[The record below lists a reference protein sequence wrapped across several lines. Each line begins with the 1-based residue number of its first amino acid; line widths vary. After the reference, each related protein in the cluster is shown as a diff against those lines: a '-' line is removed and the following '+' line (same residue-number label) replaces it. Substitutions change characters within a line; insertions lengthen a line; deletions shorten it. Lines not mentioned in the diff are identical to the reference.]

1 MNKNIKIT
9 LGSIYL
15 IILVAFLYFLFSKF
29 DIARIDDFSY
39 YKTIQTNI
47 DEIIGQNLYINLI
60 LYFIFAIV
68 WVMLLGFGSPI
79 LILSGIIFGKW
90 IGTFI
95 SLISI
100 SVGSLCLYILGSY
113 FFSDLIHQI
122 LKNKFSKFIERFQK
136 NEFYYFLAFR
146 AAGGLGIP
154 FGLQNLL
161 PVIFKIKNYN
171 YFLASLIG
179 FIPHFFI
186 WNAVGAGIN
195 EFIKV
200 SNEFSFLSLVMS
212 KEIYIP
218 ILIFVILFLFSIAI
232 KKKFFNDQY

>member
-1 MNKNIKIT
+1 MGKNIKII

-15 IILVAFLYFLFSKF
+15 IILIVFLYFLFSKF
-29 DIARIDDFSY
+29 DFSRINDFSY
-39 YKTIQTNI
+39 YKNIQVNI
-47 DEIIGQNLYINLI
+47 ENIVGKNLYINLVI
-60 LYFIFAIV
+60 FFIFSV
-68 WVMLLGFGSPI
+68 FWVMLLGFGSPI

-100 SVGSLCLYILGSY
+100 SVGSLFLYIIGNY
-113 FFSDLIHQI
+113 FFSDLINKI
-122 LKNKFSKFIERFQK
+122 LKNKFTKFIERFQK

-161 PVIFKIKNYN
+161 PVIFKIKNHN
-171 YFLASLIG
+171 YFFASLFG

-195 EFIKV
+195 KFIKEAD
-200 SNEFSFLSLVMS
+200 EFSMLNLIMS
-212 KEIYIP
+212 EEIYIP
-218 ILIFVILFLFSIAI
+218 LLVFVILFLFSLLI
-232 KKKFFNDQY
+232 KKKFFND

>member
-1 MNKNIKIT
+1 MSKNIKII

-15 IILVAFLYFLFSKF
+15 IILIIFLYFLFSKF
-29 DIARIDDFSY
+29 DVSRINDFSY
-39 YKTIQTNI
+39 YKDIQTDLENI
-47 DEIIGQNLYINLI
+47 VGKNLYFNLI
-60 LYFIFAIV
+60 IYFIFSVCWII
-68 WVMLLGFGSPI
+68 LLGFGSPI

-100 SVGSLCLYILGSY
+100 SVGSLCLYIIGSY
-113 FFSDLIHQI
+113 FFSDLIYKI
-122 LKNKFSKFIERFQK
+122 LKNKFTKFIERFQK

-161 PVIFKIKNYN
+161 PVIFKIKNHN
-171 YFLASLIG
+171 YFFARFFG

-186 WNAVGAGIN
+186 LNAIGAGIN
-195 EFIKV
+195 KFIKEAD
-200 SNEFSFLSLVMS
+200 EFSMLNLIMS

-218 ILIFVILFLFSIAI
+218 ILIFVILFIFSLLI
-232 KKKFFNDQY
+232 KKKFFND

>member
-1 MNKNIKIT
+1 MSKNIKII

-15 IILVAFLYFLFSKF
+15 IILIIFLYFLFSKF
-29 DIARIDDFSY
+29 DVSRINDFSY
-39 YKTIQTNI
+39 YKDIQTDLDNI
-47 DEIIGQNLYINLI
+47 VGKNLYFNLI
-60 LYFIFAIV
+60 IYFIFSVSWII
-68 WVMLLGFGSPI
+68 LLGFGSPI

-100 SVGSLCLYILGSY
+100 SVGSLCLYIIGSY
-113 FFSDLIHQI
+113 FFSDLINKI
-122 LKNKFSKFIERFQK
+122 LKNKFNKFIERFQK

-161 PVIFKIKNYN
+161 PVIFKIKNHN
-171 YFLASLIG
+171 YFFASFFG

-186 WNAVGAGIN
+186 WNAIGAGIN
-195 EFIKV
+195 KFVKEAD
-200 SNEFSFLSLVMS
+200 EFSMLSLIMS
-212 KEIYIP
+212 KEIYVP
-218 ILIFVILFLFSIAI
+218 ILIFMILFVFSLLI
-232 KKKFFNDQY
+232 KKKFFND

>member
-1 MNKNIKIT
+1 MSKNIKVV
-9 LGSIYL
+9 LGLIYL
-15 IILVAFLYFLFSKF
+15 IILTTFLYFLFSEF
-29 DIARIDDFSY
+29 NIDRINDFSY
-39 YKTIQTNI
+39 YKELQIKI
-47 DEIIGQNLYINLI
+47 EEIIGQNLYLNLI
-60 LYFIFAIV
+60 IYFIFSLI

-100 SVGSLCLYILGSY
+100 SAGSLCLYIIGKY

-122 LKNKFSKFIERFQK
+122 LKNKFTKFIERFQK
-136 NEFYYFLAFR
+136 NEFFYFLAFR

-171 YFLASLIG
+171 YFLASLLG
-179 FIPHFFI
+179 FIPHFII
-186 WNAVGAGIN
+186 WNSVGAGIN
-195 EFIKV
+195 EYIKKE
-200 SNEFSFLSLVMS
+200 SDEFSFLRLIMS
-212 KEIYIP
+212 EEIYVPLI
-218 ILIFVILFLFSIAI
+218 IFVLLFLFSLFI
-232 KKKFFNDQY
+232 KKKFFND

>member
-1 MNKNIKIT
+1 MSKNIKII

-15 IILVAFLYFLFSKF
+15 IILIIFLYFLFSKF
-29 DIARIDDFSY
+29 DVSRINDFSY
-39 YKTIQTNI
+39 YKDIQTGLENI
-47 DEIIGQNLYINLI
+47 VGKNLYFNLI
-60 LYFIFAIV
+60 IFFIFSIF
-68 WVMLLGFGSPI
+68 WIILLGFGSPI

-100 SVGSLCLYILGSY
+100 SVGSLCLYIIGSY
-113 FFSDLIHQI
+113 FFSDLINKI
-122 LKNKFSKFIERFQK
+122 LKNKFTKFIERFQK

-161 PVIFKIKNYN
+161 PVIFKIKNHN
-171 YFLASLIG
+171 YFFASLIG

-195 EFIKV
+195 KFIKEAD
-200 SNEFSFLSLVMS
+200 EFSILKLIMS
-212 KEIYIP
+212 EEIYVP
-218 ILIFVILFLFSIAI
+218 LFVFVILFLFSLLI
-232 KKKFFNDQY
+232 KKKFFND

>member
-1 MNKNIKIT
+1 MSNKIKAI

-15 IILVAFLYFLFSKF
+15 IILTTFLYLIFSEF
-29 DIARIDDFSY
+29 DVDRINDFSY
-39 YKTIQTNI
+39 YKELRINI
-47 DEIIGQNLYINLI
+47 EQLIGQNLYLNLI
-60 LYFIFAIV
+60 IFFTFSMI
-68 WVMLLGFGSPI
+68 WVVLLGFGSPI

-100 SVGSLCLYILGSY
+100 STGSLCLYIIGKY

-122 LKNKFSKFIERFQK
+122 LKKKFNKFIERFQK

-161 PVIFKIKNYN
+161 PVIFNIKNFN
-171 YFLASLIG
+171 YFFASLFG

-186 WNAVGAGIN
+186 WNSVGAGIN
-195 EFIKV
+195 EYIKV
-200 SNEFSFLSLVMS
+200 SDEFSLLMLIMS
-212 KEIYIP
+212 EEVYIP
-218 ILIFVILFLFSIAI
+218 LITFVVLFLFSLFI
-232 KKKFFNDQY
+232 KKKFFND

>member
-1 MNKNIKIT
+1 MI
-9 LGSIYL
+9 
-15 IILVAFLYFLFSKF
+15 
-29 DIARIDDFSY
+29 
-39 YKTIQTNI
+39 
-47 DEIIGQNLYINLI
+47 
-60 LYFIFAIV
+60 
-68 WVMLLGFGSPI
+68 WVVLLGFGSPI

-100 SVGSLCLYILGSY
+100 SAGSLCLYIIGKY

-122 LKNKFSKFIERFQK
+122 LKKKFNKFIERFQK

-161 PVIFKIKNYN
+161 PVIFNIKNFN
-171 YFLASLIG
+171 YFFASLFG

-186 WNAVGAGIN
+186 WNSVGAGIN
-195 EFIKV
+195 EYIKV
-200 SNEFSFLSLVMS
+200 SDEFSLLMLIMS
-212 KEIYIP
+212 EEVYTP
-218 ILIFVILFLFSIAI
+218 LITFVVLFLFSLFI
-232 KKKFFNDQY
+232 KKKFFND

>member
-1 MNKNIKIT
+1 MNKNIKII

-15 IILVAFLYFLFSKF
+15 IILVIFLYFLFLHF
-29 DIARIDDFSY
+29 DISRINDFYY
-39 YKTIQTNI
+39 YKNIQENI
-47 DEIIGQNLYINLI
+47 DNVIGENLVFNLFLFFTFSII
-60 LYFIFAIV
+60 
-68 WVMLLGFGSPI
+68 WVVLLGFGSPI

-100 SVGSLCLYILGSY
+100 SIGTLILYIIGSY
-113 FFSDLIHQI
+113 FFSDLINKI
-122 LKNKFSKFIERFQK
+122 LRIKFSKFIERFQK

-154 FGLQNLL
+154 FFLQNLL
-161 PVIFKIKNYN
+161 PVIFKIKNHN
-171 YFLASLIG
+171 YFFASLLG

-186 WNAVGAGIN
+186 WNAIGAGLN
-195 EFIKV
+195 KFIKE
-200 SNEFSFLSLVMS
+200 SDEFSLINLILS

-218 ILIFVILFLFSIAI
+218 LFVFIMLISISLLI
-232 KKKFFNDQY
+232 KKKFFND

>member
-1 MNKNIKIT
+1 MSKNIKII

-15 IILVAFLYFLFSKF
+15 IILIIFLYFLFSKF
-29 DIARIDDFSY
+29 DVSRINDFSY
-39 YKTIQTNI
+39 YKDIQTDLDTI
-47 DEIIGQNLYINLI
+47 VGKNLYFNLI
-60 LYFIFAIV
+60 IFFIFSVFWI
-68 WVMLLGFGSPI
+68 MLLGFGSPI

-100 SVGSLCLYILGSY
+100 SVGSLCLYIIGSY
-113 FFSDLIHQI
+113 FFSDLINKI
-122 LKNKFSKFIERFQK
+122 LKNKFTKFIERFQK

-161 PVIFKIKNYN
+161 PVIFKIKNHN
-171 YFLASLIG
+171 YFFASFFG

-186 WNAVGAGIN
+186 WNAIGAGIN
-195 EFIKV
+195 KFIKEAD
-200 SNEFSFLSLVMS
+200 EFSMLNLIMS
-212 KEIYIP
+212 KEIYVP
-218 ILIFVILFLFSIAI
+218 ILIFVILFIFSLLI
-232 KKKFFNDQY
+232 KKKFFND

>member
-9 LGSIYL
+9 LGSVYL
-15 IILVAFLYFLFSKF
+15 IILITFLYFLFSKF
-29 DIARIDDFSY
+29 DISRINDFSY
-39 YKTIQTNI
+39 YKTIQVNI
-47 DEIIGQNLYINLI
+47 DDVIGKNLLFNLTI
-60 LYFIFAIV
+60 FFIFSFI
-68 WVMLLGFGSPI
+68 WVVLLGFGSPI

-90 IGTFI
+90 VGTCI

-100 SVGSLCLYILGSY
+100 SAGSLCLYIIGNY
-113 FFSDLIHQI
+113 FFSDLIHQL
-122 LKNKFSKFIERFQK
+122 LKNKFEKFIERFQK

-154 FGLQNLL
+154 FFLQNLL

-171 YFLASLIG
+171 YFFASLLG

-186 WNAVGAGIN
+186 WNAIGAGIN
-195 EFIKV
+195 KFIKE
-200 SNEFSFLSLVMS
+200 SDEFSLFNLILS

-218 ILIFVILFLFSIAI
+218 LLIFLILIFLSLII
-232 KKKFFNDQY
+232 KKKFFND